1 MTLGF
6 DEEKLKVRVKLLD
19 GREISFGG
27 RRVDK
32 LPSAARQI
40 SSELLVRIVLG
51 RPGTSPRVSRFKINE
66 WES

>member
-40 SSELLVRIVLG
+40 SSAFDEASGVSSFSRLLRK
-51 RPGTSPRVSRFKINE
+51 VSE
-66 WES
+66 ALA